1 MKLFFSNFKKLILP
15 MQLWLLS
22 QGRCVG
28 CGKNLLNKEV
38 NGNSSGEKRVD
49 CVCGRVYFYNQSSK
63 VYRRALLDELK

>member
-28 CGKNLLNKEV
+28 CGKKLVDSKES
-38 NGNSSGEKRVD
+38 NNSLEQRVD
-49 CVCGRVYFYNQSSK
+49 CVCGRVYFFNEQTK
-63 VYRRALLDELK
+63 TYRRALLNELQ